1 MLRSPMLSM
10 LRRATPAGRAFGRT
24 APAARLFSG
33 DVPHAPDWHSLSDID
48 IANAGTMV
56 PILKLA
62 EERLGLDAAQLEPYG
77 HYKAKIPTSL
87 IADMPERP
95 DAKLILVTA
104 MTPTKAGEGKTCTS
118 VGLADGLCKI
128 GKSAMACL
136 REPSL
141 GPVFGM
147 KGGAAGGGYAQV
159 VPMADIN
166 LHFTGDLHAIG
177 TAHNLLSA
185 LVDNHIYWGSEPDI
199 DARRVEWRRVVDM
212 NDRAMR
218 SIIVGLGGVTN
229 GFGREVRSAGARGR
243 KRAGEGGSV
252 GFCGGQWGGMG
263 GAGHGGARA
272 RMGCV
277 WIEARAAC
285 GSPVPLLCVVVCGVW
300 GLSPP
305 NPPTQ
310 KVSLSGA
317 VCSSHTRSHTYTH
330 THTHLLRPT
339 PTYS

>member
-1 MLRSPMLSM
+1 MLSM
-10 LRRATPAGRAFGRT
+10 LRRAAPAGRAFGRT

-243 KRAGEGGSV
+243 KRRAGEGGSV

-272 RMGCV
+272 RRGVYGSMQGQ
-277 WIEARAAC
+277 RAGRPC
-285 GSPVPLLCVVVCGVW
+285 RCC
-300 GLSPP
+300 
-305 NPPTQ
+305 
-310 KVSLSGA
+310 VSLCALCGDCRPRTLPHRRSPSQGSM
-317 VCSSHTRSHTYTH
+317 VVPHTLTH
-330 THTHLLRPT
+330 THTHLFP
-339 PTYS
+339 PNSTYP

>member
-10 LRRATPAGRAFGRT
+10 LRRAAPAGRAFGRT

-243 KRAGEGGSV
+243 KRRAGEGCSV

-263 GAGHGGARA
+263 GTGHGGARA
-272 RMGCV
+272 RRGGGMDRCKGSV
-277 WIEARAAC
+277 RVARA
-285 GSPVPLLCVVVCGVW
+285 VVVCRCVRCVGIVA
-300 GLSPP
+300 PEP
-305 NPPTQ
+305 
-310 KVSLSGA
+310 
-317 VCSSHTRSHTYTH
+317 SHTEGLPAGQYGRPTL
-330 THTHLLRPT
+330 THTHLLP
-339 PTYS
+339 PNSTYS